1 MQKYSLFKYAPNL
14 NHSFFELFLR
24 IEAKVLSYKDVVEH
38 VFLGYRR
45 KGGKG
50 YTLLYSHARWKGESR
65 WMHQGNEEEIG
76 GRTKFEKEK
85 TMPSATIGLTF
96 LWGLTKKSVLPLLE
110 LTKKSIVS

>member
-1 MQKYSLFKYAPNL
+1 M
-14 NHSFFELFLR
+14 FFSD
-24 IEAKVLSYKDVVEH
+24 I
-38 VFLGYRR
+38 
-45 KGGKG
+45 GG
-50 YTLLYSHARWKGESR
+50 TEERHAHYYIHTRVRQGEPK

-96 LWGLTKKSVLPLLE
+96 LWGLTKKSVLPLLA

>member
-1 MQKYSLFKYAPNL
+1 M
-14 NHSFFELFLR
+14 R

-38 VFLGYRR
+38 IFLGYRR

-85 TMPSATIGLTF
+85 TLPSATIGLTF
-96 LWGLTKKSVLPLLE
+96 LWGLTN
-110 LTKKSIVS
+110 KSIVS

>member
-1 MQKYSLFKYAPNL
+1 MS
-14 NHSFFELFLR
+14 ERGR
-24 IEAKVLSYKDVVEH
+24 I
-38 VFLGYRR
+38 
-45 KGGKG
+45 
-50 YTLLYSHARWKGESR
+50 
-65 WMHQGNEEEIG
+65 HQGNEEEIG